1 MSLPALKKEAGTVQD
16 NDAIGHL
23 PEALQAALRAALDL
37 ANHSHANATR
47 RGYESDFADFSA
59 WARAMDLAPLPAEPA
74 AVAGYLASCVDRKLK
89 SSTIARR
96 VAAIAY
102 YHRHEETSPTKSA
115 GVRAVLKGI
124 RNKLGTAPSK
134 KAPLTDALVAKA
146 VKKIPDGTLIGT
158 RDRAVVLLGFAAAL
172 RRSELVALDVEDIER
187 RPEGLILRIRR
198 SKGDQTGAGQI
209 VAVPNGN
216 KLRPVEA
223 LNTWLK
229 EAGIRSGPLFRGVAK
244 GGRLLPDR
252 LSDRQVARIVKIQAK
267 RLRLDPD
274 LFAGHSL
281 RSGYAT
287 TAGRADLAG
296 TAAHLR
302 HAKIDTTRGYIQEAD
317 AFANHSGRKFL

>member
-1 MSLPALKKEAGTVQD
+1 MNLPAPITEAGTVQD
-16 NDAIGHL
+16 NERIGHL
-23 PEALQAALRAALDL
+23 PQALQDALRAAYDL
-37 ANHSHANATR
+37 ALSSHSDATR
-47 RGYESDFADFSA
+47 SAYERGFADFSA
-59 WARAMDLAPLPAEPA
+59 WCSEFDLAPLPAHA
-74 AVAGYLASCVDRKLK
+74 ASVAGYLASLVDRKLRP
-89 SSTIARR
+89 STIAGR
-96 VAAIAY
+96 VAAISFA
-102 YHRHEETSPTKSA
+102 HRHEPDDPTKA
-115 GVRAVLKGI
+115 ATVRAIIKGI
-124 RNKLGTAPSK
+124 KNKLGTRAVK
-134 KAPLTDALVAKA
+134 KAPLTDALVAKTI
-146 VKKIPDGTLIGT
+146 KRMPNTLIGS
-158 RDRAVVLLGFAAAL
+158 RDKALVLLGFAAAL
-172 RRSELVALDVEDIER
+172 RRSELVGLDVEHIER
-187 RPEGLILRIRR
+187 RPEGIILRIAK
-198 SKGDQTGAGQI
+198 SKGDQQGKGQI
-209 VAVPNGN
+209 VAVPNGS

-274 LFAGHSL
+274 LFSGHSL